1 MLINDESLGCDSGLR
16 KDRSTTG
23 EGDVDRGLDTPPT
36 YAGSIEYVYY
46 GKCTGHVY
54 LQDDSLRP
62 EAARTE
68 VCIRMQSGLVT
79 ASQVSRRWDSGYKV
93 YSWTT

>member
-46 GKCTGHVY
+46 GKCTGYVY
-54 LQDDSLRP
+54 LKDDALTPGGRTHGSLHTYAVRP
-62 EAARTE
+62 RD
-68 VCIRMQSGLVT
+68 GLP
-79 ASQVSRRWDSGYKV
+79 G
-93 YSWTT
+93 